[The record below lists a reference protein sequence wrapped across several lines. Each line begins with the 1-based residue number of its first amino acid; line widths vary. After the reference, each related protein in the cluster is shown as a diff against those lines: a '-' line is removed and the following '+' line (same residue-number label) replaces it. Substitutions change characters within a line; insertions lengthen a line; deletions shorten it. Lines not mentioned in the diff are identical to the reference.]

1 MSPDE
6 IKKIMK
12 NWADLQNGRIYIHD
26 FDHYNRMSYVEKYED
41 DFDEDE
47 QFSAEYFDWLSE
59 PEFEEG
65 KPYQPPEPEEVEE
78 ESFFEIILQK
88 HK

>member
-6 IKKIMK
+6 IRKLIKGWKI
-12 NWADLQNGRIYIHD
+12 DDRVYIHD
-26 FDHYNRMSYVEKYED
+26 FNHPTGLSYVAKNED
-41 DFDEDE
+41 DMDEDE
-47 QFSAEYFDWLSE
+47 AFFAEYFDWLGE
-59 PEFEEG
+59 PETENE